1 MISGATQCVLTPPVI
16 YSALLPTPLAI
27 PAAELHAPFALG
39 RGAHADGGGEEREFT
54 LHFGGLFTVTISP
67 PLEIMFVDKGRLL
80 LALDVNS
87 DCMGLL
93 LNEFGLTVNVEG
105 SKILA
110 TVCFFS
116 SSFPFKVL

>member
-1 MISGATQCVLTPPVI
+1 MPMEAVRRV
-16 YSALLPTPLAI
+16 A
-27 PAAELHAPFALG
+27 
-39 RGAHADGGGEEREFT
+39 EFT

-67 PLEIMFVDKGRLL
+67 PLEIMSVDKGRLL

-93 LNEFGLTVNVEG
+93 LNEFALTVNVEG

-116 SSFPFKVL
+116 SSQKSFLICSFTQRASQTTKDYVF